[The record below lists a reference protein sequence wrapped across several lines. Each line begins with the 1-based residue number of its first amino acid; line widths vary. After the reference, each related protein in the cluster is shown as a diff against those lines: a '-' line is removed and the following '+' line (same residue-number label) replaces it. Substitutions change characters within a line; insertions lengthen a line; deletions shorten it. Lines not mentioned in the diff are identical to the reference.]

1 MTLIFGASKGIGNY
15 LYHQYVLK
23 GEDVAGTR
31 WNTHQSYLSPVDVA
45 DYSSVEYFVANL
57 YQPQHLNVLVCAGIH
72 DAEVLHKSD
81 PAQWGQVLAI
91 NTLGAYNVARA
102 VLPIMRKQEY
112 GRIIFFSSV
121 VAQRGGIG
129 TSAYATSKAALWG
142 LAKSITM
149 ENASKGITCNCLNL
163 GYSAVGM
170 GDELTPSYKANVL
183 EEIPARRFC
192 SKTEIGNAVDFLIHT
207 PYVTGAGLDISGG
220 FV

>member
-1 MTLIFGASKGIGNY
+1 MTLIFGASRGIGNY

-23 GEDVAGTR
+23 GQSVTGTYHKTR
-31 WNTHQSYLSPVDVA
+31 QAYLDPVDITKY
-45 DYSSVEYFVANL
+45 DEVEHFVAKL
-57 YQPQHLNVLVCAGIH
+57 YQPQHLDVLVCAGIH
-72 DAEVLHKSD
+72 EPEVLHKSD
-81 PAQWGQVLAI
+81 PAKWERVLTV

-102 VLPIMRKQEY
+102 VLPIMREQEY

-121 VAQRGGIG
+121 VAQRGAMG

-142 LAKSITM
+142 LAKSITL
-149 ENASKGITCNCLNL
+149 ENASKGISCNCLNL
-163 GYSAVGM
+163 GYSDIGM
-170 GDELTPSYKANVL
+170 GEALPSAYKANVL